1 MFKIYNMFNFKR
13 VFLIILDVDE
23 NIKSQ
28 KFNNTCNIQLLVSCL
43 VVVHFSRVHFSI
55 SKK

>member
-43 VVVHFSRVHFSI
+43 VESSRVHFSI